1 MSIATIFDIEGEE
14 AFRARESKAI
24 AHLMAEKG
32 CVIATGG
39 GAILREEN
47 RKNILRADFVIYLKA
62 SPKVLWSRLQEDRT
76 RPLLQVDNPLT
87 RLEKLYAERHPLYES
102 LANLTVDGDTFD
114 SSLAVRFIMKELEN
128 ANS

>member
-1 MSIATIFDIEGEE
+1 M
-14 AFRARESKAI
+14 
-24 AHLMAEKG
+24 
-32 CVIATGG
+32 VIANAEAKEIILGKTAEIGPNKMKPANPITTRSQI
-39 GAILREEN
+39 AILREEN

>member
-1 MSIATIFDIEGEE
+1 M
-14 AFRARESKAI
+14 
-24 AHLMAEKG
+24 
-32 CVIATGG
+32 IATGG